1 MPLLLLLSKN
11 LDASVK
17 LTQYV
22 IAFFLAG
29 KVLERIVYGPLS
41 EIHGRRKFMLL
52 GLILCISSS
61 LLFMIATDIYLL
73 IIWRFVQGLGISA
86 TILMGKVI
94 INDSYPNDKAAN
106 IFGYLLCSSGN
117 NYCLFAYFRRSNS
130 HI

>member
-1 MPLLLLLSKN
+1 MGVHFLMPLLLLLSKN

-29 KVLERIVYGPLS
+29 KVLERIIYGPLS
-41 EIHGRRKFMLL
+41 EIHGRCKFMLL
-52 GLILCISSS
+52 GLICISSS

-73 IIWRFVQGLGISA
+73 IIWHFVQGLGVSA

-94 INDSYPNDKAAN
+94 INDSYPNDKPAN
-106 IFGYLLCSSGN
+106 IFG
-117 NYCLFAYFRRSNS
+117 
-130 HI
+130 